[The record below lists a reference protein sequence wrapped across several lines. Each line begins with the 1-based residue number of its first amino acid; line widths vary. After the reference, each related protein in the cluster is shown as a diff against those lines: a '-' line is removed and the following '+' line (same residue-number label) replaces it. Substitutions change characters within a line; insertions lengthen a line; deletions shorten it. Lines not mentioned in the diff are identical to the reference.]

1 MRIKSVNTETKK
13 VNYFNTMDEASKSIK
28 SKIDNWKIQMFI
40 AYAMINKG
48 KAFKCTW
55 EKVK

>member
-1 MRIKSVNTETKK
+1 
-13 VNYFNTMDEASKSIK
+13 MDEAGKSVLSKME
-28 SKIDNWKIQMFI
+28 NWKVQMLI
-40 AYAMINKG
+40 AYAIINKS

>member
-28 SKIDNWKIQMFI
+28 SRMDNWKIQMFI

>member
-1 MRIKSVNTETKK
+1 MRIKSVNTETIE
-13 VNYFNTMDEASKSIK
+13 VNYFNTMDEASKSVK
-28 SKIDNWKIQMFI
+28 SRIDTGKIQMLI

-55 EKVK
+55 EKMK

>member
-1 MRIKSVNTETKK
+1 MRIKSINTETKEVK
-13 VNYFNTMDEASKSIK
+13 YFNTMDEAGKSVLSKME
-28 SKIDNWKIQMFI
+28 NWKVQMLI
-40 AYAMINKG
+40 AYAIINKS

>member
-1 MRIKSVNTETKK
+1 MRIKCTNCETKE
-13 VNYFNTMDEASKSIK
+13 VQFFNTMDEASKSIK
-28 SKIDNWKIQMFI
+28 SRMDNWKIQMFI
-40 AYAMINKG
+40 AYAIINHG

>member
-1 MRIKSVNTETKK
+1 MRIKSVNTETKE
-13 VNYFNTMDEASKSIK
+13 VNYFNTMDKASKSIK
-28 SKIDNWKIQMFI
+28 SRMDNWKIQMFI

>member
-1 MRIKSVNTETKK
+1 MRIKSVNKETKE

-28 SKIDNWKIQMFI
+28 SRMDNWKIQMFI
-40 AYAMINKG
+40 AYAMINKA

-55 EKVK
+55 EEVK

>member
-1 MRIKSVNTETKK
+1 MRIKSVNTETKE
-13 VNYFNTMDEASKSIK
+13 VSYFNTMDEASKSIK
-28 SKIDNWKIQMFI
+28 SRMDNWKIQMFI

-55 EKVK
+55 ERVK

>member
-1 MRIKSVNTETKK
+1 MRIKSVNTETKE
-13 VNYFNTMDEASKSIK
+13 VNYFNTMDEASKSTK
-28 SKIDNWKIQMFI
+28 SRMDNWKIQMFI
-40 AYAMINKG
+40 VYAMINKG

>member
-1 MRIKSVNTETKK
+1 MRIKSVNTETKE
-13 VNYFNTMDEASKSIK
+13 VNYFNTMDEASKSIE
-28 SKIDNWKIQMFI
+28 SRMDNWKIQMFI

>member
-1 MRIKSVNTETKK
+1 MRIKSVNTETKE
-13 VNYFNTMDEASKSIK
+13 VNYFNTMDEASKS
-28 SKIDNWKIQMFI
+28 MFI